1 MSGIR
6 RYTVALIVIISTFLN
21 IFISYFHF
29 GHHDHIINPATG
41 KIEHAHECSGDH
53 HHDEDE
59 GSSDSSA
66 FEQQISH
73 YPHDTCGLLDV
84 LLKPSLKHSSFAE
97 LAVNYISIPF
107 TSFLAG
113 FFSPAQNI
121 LSFAPKNSPPV
132 S

>member
-6 RYTVALIVIISTFLN
+6 RYIVALIVIISTFSN

-59 GSSDSSA
+59 GTSDGSA

-73 YPHDTCGLLDV
+73 YSDDTCGLLDI
-84 LLKPSLKHSSFAE
+84 LLKQSLKQNSFAE

-113 FFSPAQNI
+113 SFIPAQNI

>member
-6 RYTVALIVIISTFLN
+6 RYIVTLIVIISTFLN

-41 KIEHAHECSGDH
+41 KIEHAHECSEEH
-53 HHDEDE
+53 HHDDE
-59 GSSDSSA
+59 ESSENSA
-66 FEQQISH
+66 FERQISP
-73 YPHDTCGLLDV
+73 YSHDTCGLLDI
-84 LLKPSLKHSSFAE
+84 LLKQSLRQNSFTQ
-97 LAVNYISIPF
+97 LAVNYVSISFINF
-107 TSFLAG
+107 SAG
-113 FFSPAQNI
+113 FFEPVQNI

>member
-6 RYTVALIVIISTFLN
+6 RYIVALIVIISTFLN
-21 IFISYFHF
+21 IFTSYFHF

-59 GSSDSSA
+59 GNSDGSA
-66 FEQQISH
+66 FKQQISP

-84 LLKPSLKHSSFAE
+84 LLKQSLKQNSFAE
-97 LAVNYISIPF
+97 LAVNYVSIPS

-113 FFSPAQNI
+113 FFIPAQNI

-132 S
+132 